1 MPENGAKKYLKD
13 TNRLYLMYLTI
24 LYLRYPQPCTP
35 SHSVLYNFPTKVIE
49 NLNPTQALRGGKE
62 TVIGVGG
69 GGGDLKTEFSRVSED
84 MNELVFHLDT
94 IQNDISE
101 LAGRPISVYDNN
113 S

>member
-1 MPENGAKKYLKD
+1 M
-13 TNRLYLMYLTI
+13 
-24 LYLRYPQPCTP
+24 
-35 SHSVLYNFPTKVIE
+35 
-49 NLNPTQALRGGKE
+49 
-62 TVIGVGG
+62 GG

>member
-1 MPENGAKKYLKD
+1 M
-13 TNRLYLMYLTI
+13 
-24 LYLRYPQPCTP
+24 
-35 SHSVLYNFPTKVIE
+35 
-49 NLNPTQALRGGKE
+49 KE
-62 TVIGVGG
+62 TVIGVNGSPESSG
-69 GGGDLKTEFSRVSED
+69 LAGEFSRVSED

>member
-1 MPENGAKKYLKD
+1 MATASSAGCVPRAMVPTLSIKAGA
-13 TNRLYLMYLTI
+13 
-24 LYLRYPQPCTP
+24 
-35 SHSVLYNFPTKVIE
+35 
-49 NLNPTQALRGGKE
+49 
-62 TVIGVGG
+62 
-69 GGGDLKTEFSRVSED
+69 GDMAGEFSRVSED